1 MTRDRRGAALILVLW
16 IIVALAAISSGA
28 VAATRS
34 TSGIAANYRART
46 VARYAAESGI
56 ALAVATLQDGLTVAA
71 EPTARRELLNHLDEL
86 LEPEAALG
94 DARIAVA
101 LVDPASRLDVNA
113 ADVRSLTRLLS
124 FFTDPLDAERAAQAI
139 RAYVG
144 GVTDGSLDPSG
155 SGELAGGLS
164 EIRPLRSLDE
174 LFRIPGLSPE
184 LARRAAGSLTVDG
197 DGTINRATA
206 SDTVLAAAAG
216 ELRDE
221 PSRILVVA
229 RGWLDGHPLTHEIE
243 AVYAVVG
250 SELTLI
256 RWRERDL

>member
-1 MTRDRRGAALILVLW
+1 MSDRRGAALILVLW

-34 TSGIAANYRART
+34 TNGIAANYRART
-46 VARYAAESGI
+46 VARYAAESGV
-56 ALAVATLQDGLTVAA
+56 ALAVAAIEDGLSAAA
-71 EPTARRELLNHLDEL
+71 EPAARRELLNHLDQA
-86 LEPEAALG
+86 LEPETALG
-94 DARIAVA
+94 DARLAVA
-101 LVDPASRLDVNA
+101 LVDPGSRLDVNV

-124 FFTDPLDAERAAQAI
+124 FFTDPLDAEEAARAI

-144 GVTDGSLDPSG
+144 GVTDASFDPSG
-155 SGELAGGLS
+155 SGEQAGALAA
-164 EIRPLRSLDE
+164 IRPLRSIDE
-174 LFRIPGLSPE
+174 LFRIPGLAPE

-206 SDTVLAAAAG
+206 PDTVLAAAAG

-243 AVYAVVG
+243 ALYAVVG
-250 SELTLI
+250 NELTLI